1 MRRTNVNKA
10 KSTEVSDKPKR
21 KTVKSASKTSSKTS
35 TRKTTKKNESKT
47 SETTDKPKRKTV
59 KSVTKASSK
68 TKTSAKKTSKKSESK
83 SKGKT
88 RVMSKRPSAP
98 KTKTVS
104 IGRVIDTSNS
114 VMGSIDYDRKTNL
127 YTFKSKTGFKVS
139 DSDIAKLE
147 NTMISRGAKFLSIK
161 YELHYD
167 RKEKKLL

>member
-1 MRRTNVNKA
+1 MKRTNVNKA

-21 KTVKSASKTSSKTS
+21 KTKTSSKKS
-35 TRKTTKKNESKT
+35 DCKTTEVN
-47 SETTDKPKRKTV
+47 DKPKRKTV
-59 KSVTKASSK
+59 KSVNKASS
-68 TKTSAKKTSKKSESK
+68 KTSAKKTTKKSESK
-83 SKGKT
+83 SKDKQCGI
-88 RVMSKRPSAP
+88 SKRPSAP

-127 YTFKSKTGFKVS
+127 YTFKSKTGFKLS
-139 DSDIAKLE
+139 DSDITKLE
-147 NTMISRGAKFLSIK
+147 NMMISRDAKFLSIK

>member
-1 MRRTNVNKA
+1 MKRTNVLKG

-21 KTVKSASKTSSKTS
+21 KTKTSAKKSDC
-35 TRKTTKKNESKT
+35 KTTEAI
-47 SETTDKPKRKTV
+47 DKPKRKTV
-59 KSVTKASSK
+59 KSVNKASTKS
-68 TKTSAKKTSKKSESK
+68 TKTSVKKTTKKSESK
-83 SKGKT
+83 SKDKPC
-88 RVMSKRPSAP
+88 VMSKRPSAP

-127 YTFKSKTGFKVS
+127 YTFKSKTGFKLS
-139 DSDIAKLE
+139 DSDITKLE
-147 NTMISRGAKFLSIK
+147 NMMISRDAKFLSIK